1 MEYYNNTTNNV
12 LLQGGLSVVEATKP
26 ATEIVSIPVD
36 SIGNIQTQIQSILM
50 DMQEKNPHSSRYLM
64 FKYNKL
70 LEGSKKIMGVGILL
84 DMQEDGLVKASITNF
99 GANGAAI
106 GATVATTFLLSL
118 VNAPPLIV
126 GGASFLIATL
136 AGSAVKESIGE
147 AYDNI
152 TSILDLYAN
161 KFTYDI
167 TQHLLTIKE
176 GINSYNDAM
185 MYAKFLE
192 SFYKDLDGS
201 NLLGEASDSIGKIML
216 EGTDENNESFVY
228 TIEKGD
234 TVWDLCQKYDT
245 TYDELIELNEWL
257 AERFSEDREFC
268 LIRPGEKI
276 KIPYGSLELLGER
289 PSFDKGFGNATSA
302 KPIVDPMFLDLN
314 NDGVIGTTSVSNGRY
329 FDHEGDG
336 YGELSSWVDKED
348 GVLVIDKNNDGVI
361 NNGNEIFGD
370 NYIKSN
376 GVKASN
382 GFDALRDLDSNN
394 DGVINSLDERFSELR
409 ILKGSGEIVSLE
421 DVGITSISL
430 DKVSVGVVD
439 GNGNTL
445 VYGGSFV
452 REDGSI
458 GNLGT
463 FNIQVDKV
471 LSEEV
476 NKVTVSDD
484 VKVLPDIRGYGVVH
498 SLHQAIMLDNS
509 GVLKGLV
516 NDFINEED
524 INEKKD
530 IVKRIL
536 NKWAGVE
543 NISDG
548 SRGQYY
554 DAKRLGVLE
563 KFMGYGFV
571 GENGSRNPNNSAGY
585 YLEDSYASLYNHI
598 YAQLEAQTALKD
610 VFDLIDKVYDFET
623 EEVSYDLSRVIGYI
637 DSVIKEDEMK
647 GKLLLGDFTNSFA
660 HLWLKNNSNYTD
672 YVEHFSSLGEE
683 YDLIVRYTTSKEI
696 IYGTNDA
703 DSITG
708 GVEYEAV
715 FGGDGNDTIRTNG
728 GKDFIYGGDGDDYIE
743 GGVNSD
749 IIYGGSGND
758 SIYGGDGND
767 SIYGGD
773 GDDFIDPGPTGHD
786 KVYGGAGNDTIRNTT
801 FQHGEPLYLDG
812 GDGDD
817 LIVGN
822 AGNDTLIG
830 GAGNDTIQ
838 TQGGNDFVYGGDGN
852 DSIDVSG
859 GNHTVDGGDG
869 NDTII
874 YRGYSGH
881 STIAGGKGDDSISA
895 SLENYA
901 PSGSHIEMTYRYNLG
916 DGNDTIKTSQT
927 SNTIEFG
934 EGITKENIY
943 FSGDKYDLV
952 ISFNNS
958 EGSIRIQNGIA
969 SEIINKYIF
978 SNGLTLN
985 HQNKLHI
992 QQNTHKYKF
1001 QLVNTLSNTRIF
1013 NKRLF

>member
-26 ATEIVSIPVD
+26 ATEIVSITVD

-585 YLEDSYASLYNHI
+585 YLEDS
-598 YAQLEAQTALKD
+598 
-610 VFDLIDKVYDFET
+610 
-623 EEVSYDLSRVIGYI
+623 
-637 DSVIKEDEMK
+637 
-647 GKLLLGDFTNSFA
+647 
-660 HLWLKNNSNYTD
+660 
-672 YVEHFSSLGEE
+672 
-683 YDLIVRYTTSKEI
+683 
-696 IYGTNDA
+696 
-703 DSITG
+703 
-708 GVEYEAV
+708 
-715 FGGDGNDTIRTNG
+715 
-728 GKDFIYGGDGDDYIE
+728 
-743 GGVNSD
+743 
-749 IIYGGSGND
+749 
-758 SIYGGDGND
+758 
-767 SIYGGD
+767 
-773 GDDFIDPGPTGHD
+773 
-786 KVYGGAGNDTIRNTT
+786 
-801 FQHGEPLYLDG
+801 
-812 GDGDD
+812 
-817 LIVGN
+817 
-822 AGNDTLIG
+822 
-830 GAGNDTIQ
+830 
-838 TQGGNDFVYGGDGN
+838 
-852 DSIDVSG
+852 
-859 GNHTVDGGDG
+859 
-869 NDTII
+869 
-874 YRGYSGH
+874 
-881 STIAGGKGDDSISA
+881 
-895 SLENYA
+895 
-901 PSGSHIEMTYRYNLG
+901 
-916 DGNDTIKTSQT
+916 
-927 SNTIEFG
+927 
-934 EGITKENIY
+934 
-943 FSGDKYDLV
+943 
-952 ISFNNS
+952 
-958 EGSIRIQNGIA
+958 
-969 SEIINKYIF
+969 
-978 SNGLTLN
+978 
-985 HQNKLHI
+985 
-992 QQNTHKYKF
+992 
-1001 QLVNTLSNTRIF
+1001 
-1013 NKRLF
+1013 

>member
-26 ATEIVSIPVD
+26 ATEIVSITVD

-484 VKVLPDIRGYGVVH
+484 VKVLPDIRGYGVV
-498 SLHQAIMLDNS
+498 
-509 GVLKGLV
+509 G
-516 NDFINEED
+516 
-524 INEKKD
+524 EKYSNN
-530 IVKRIL
+530 IL
-536 NKWAGVE
+536 
-543 NISDG
+543 
-548 SRGQYY
+548 
-554 DAKRLGVLE
+554 
-563 KFMGYGFV
+563 
-571 GENGSRNPNNSAGY
+571 
-585 YLEDSYASLYNHI
+585 
-598 YAQLEAQTALKD
+598 
-610 VFDLIDKVYDFET
+610 
-623 EEVSYDLSRVIGYI
+623 DLS
-637 DSVIKEDEMK
+637 M
-647 GKLLLGDFTNSFA
+647 
-660 HLWLKNNSNYTD
+660 
-672 YVEHFSSLGEE
+672 
-683 YDLIVRYTTSKEI
+683 
-696 IYGTNDA
+696 
-703 DSITG
+703 
-708 GVEYEAV
+708 
-715 FGGDGNDTIRTNG
+715 
-728 GKDFIYGGDGDDYIE
+728 
-743 GGVNSD
+743 
-749 IIYGGSGND
+749 
-758 SIYGGDGND
+758 
-767 SIYGGD
+767 
-773 GDDFIDPGPTGHD
+773 
-786 KVYGGAGNDTIRNTT
+786 
-801 FQHGEPLYLDG
+801 
-812 GDGDD
+812 
-817 LIVGN
+817 
-822 AGNDTLIG
+822 
-830 GAGNDTIQ
+830 
-838 TQGGNDFVYGGDGN
+838 
-852 DSIDVSG
+852 
-859 GNHTVDGGDG
+859 
-869 NDTII
+869 
-874 YRGYSGH
+874 
-881 STIAGGKGDDSISA
+881 
-895 SLENYA
+895 
-901 PSGSHIEMTYRYNLG
+901 
-916 DGNDTIKTSQT
+916 
-927 SNTIEFG
+927 EFG
-934 EGITKENIY
+934 CNFKKNLCFG
-943 FSGDKYDLV
+943 
-952 ISFNNS
+952 
-958 EGSIRIQNGIA
+958 
-969 SEIINKYIF
+969 
-978 SNGLTLN
+978 
-985 HQNKLHI
+985 
-992 QQNTHKYKF
+992 
-1001 QLVNTLSNTRIF
+1001 
-1013 NKRLF
+1013 

>member
-26 ATEIVSIPVD
+26 ATEIVSITVD

-484 VKVLPDIRGYGVVH
+484 VKVLPDIRGYGVV
-498 SLHQAIMLDNS
+498 
-509 GVLKGLV
+509 G
-516 NDFINEED
+516 
-524 INEKKD
+524 EKYSNN
-530 IVKRIL
+530 IL
-536 NKWAGVE
+536 
-543 NISDG
+543 
-548 SRGQYY
+548 
-554 DAKRLGVLE
+554 
-563 KFMGYGFV
+563 
-571 GENGSRNPNNSAGY
+571 
-585 YLEDSYASLYNHI
+585 
-598 YAQLEAQTALKD
+598 
-610 VFDLIDKVYDFET
+610 
-623 EEVSYDLSRVIGYI
+623 DLSMEFGCN
-637 DSVIKEDEMK
+637 
-647 GKLLLGDFTNSFA
+647 F
-660 HLWLKNNSNYTD
+660 KNNLCFGLKRCMIGKIRS
-672 YVEHFSSLGEE
+672 E
-683 YDLIVRYTTSKEI
+683 YILI
-696 IYGTNDA
+696 
-703 DSITG
+703 
-708 GVEYEAV
+708 
-715 FGGDGNDTIRTNG
+715 
-728 GKDFIYGGDGDDYIE
+728 
-743 GGVNSD
+743 
-749 IIYGGSGND
+749 
-758 SIYGGDGND
+758 
-767 SIYGGD
+767 
-773 GDDFIDPGPTGHD
+773 
-786 KVYGGAGNDTIRNTT
+786 
-801 FQHGEPLYLDG
+801 
-812 GDGDD
+812 
-817 LIVGN
+817 
-822 AGNDTLIG
+822 
-830 GAGNDTIQ
+830 
-838 TQGGNDFVYGGDGN
+838 
-852 DSIDVSG
+852 
-859 GNHTVDGGDG
+859 
-869 NDTII
+869 
-874 YRGYSGH
+874 
-881 STIAGGKGDDSISA
+881 
-895 SLENYA
+895 
-901 PSGSHIEMTYRYNLG
+901 
-916 DGNDTIKTSQT
+916 
-927 SNTIEFG
+927 
-934 EGITKENIY
+934 
-943 FSGDKYDLV
+943 
-952 ISFNNS
+952 
-958 EGSIRIQNGIA
+958 
-969 SEIINKYIF
+969 
-978 SNGLTLN
+978 
-985 HQNKLHI
+985 
-992 QQNTHKYKF
+992 
-1001 QLVNTLSNTRIF
+1001 
-1013 NKRLF
+1013 